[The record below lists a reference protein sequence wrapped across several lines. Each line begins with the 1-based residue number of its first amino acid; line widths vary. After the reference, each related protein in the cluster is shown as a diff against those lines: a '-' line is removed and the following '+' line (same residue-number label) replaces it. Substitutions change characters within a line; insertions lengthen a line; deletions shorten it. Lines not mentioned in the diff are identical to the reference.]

1 MELELASWHWLVLGI
16 ALVVFEIFIPSF
28 TVFWFGLGAIVVG
41 IVLWLL
47 PDISVAVQLAI
58 WTVASCGFALFWFK
72 ALKPRMV
79 DKTTAGLARES
90 AIGEAGQVI
99 KVPVADGRGVVRFTT
114 PVLGSDEWEFICE
127 QTVALGDRVFIK
139 EFSGNTLIVVKLD

>member
-1 MELELASWHWLVLGI
+1 MELELAYWHWLVLGI

-47 PDISVAVQLAI
+47 PDISAAVQLAI
-58 WTVASCGFALFWFK
+58 WIVASCGFAIFWFK
-72 ALKPRMV
+72 ALKPRMI

-127 QTVALGDRVFIK
+127 QTVALGDRLFIK
-139 EFSGNTLIVVKLD
+139 DFSGNTLIVVKLD